1 MIKKDN
7 ASIQYKNKYAFNSMQ
22 TMSNDYVKIIRIYA
36 AAGHG
41 KGFIDVILSFGVKS
55 ILHRDVVGLIKRFLK
70 ARKCANTSDLG
81 TTKEWFTL
89 ILIRKLLTKEGP
101 KEVKTIKGYM
111 SIHLFR
117 DQNSHGHRTLSD
129 KKMLYLRHAC
139 IKTGHFVLHSIIEYH
154 MWKII

>member
-1 MIKKDN
+1 
-7 ASIQYKNKYAFNSMQ
+7 MQ
-22 TMSNDYVKIIRIYA
+22 AMSNDYVKIIIYA

-41 KGFIDVILSFGVKS
+41 KGLIDVMLSFGVKS

-70 ARKCANTSDLG
+70 ARKCVNTSDLG

-101 KEVKTIKGYM
+101 KKVKTIKGYM

-129 KKMLYLRHAC
+129 KKMYLRHAC

>member
-1 MIKKDN
+1 
-7 ASIQYKNKYAFNSMQ
+7 MQ
-22 TMSNDYVKIIRIYA
+22 AMSNDYVKIIIYA

-41 KGFIDVILSFGVKS
+41 KGLIDVMLSFGVKS

-70 ARKCANTSDLG
+70 ARKCVNTSDLG

-101 KEVKTIKGYM
+101 KKVKTIKGYM

-129 KKMLYLRHAC
+129 KKNVVSQARMYQNRTFCPALYHRVSYVENYLN
-139 IKTGHFVLHSIIEYH
+139 
-154 MWKII
+154 

>member
-1 MIKKDN
+1 
-7 ASIQYKNKYAFNSMQ
+7 MQ
-22 TMSNDYVKIIRIYA
+22 AMSNDYVKIIIYA

-41 KGFIDVILSFGVKS
+41 KGLIDVMLSFGVKS
-55 ILHRDVVGLIKRFLK
+55 ILNRDVEGLIKRFLK
-70 ARKCANTSDLG
+70 ARKCVNTSDLG

-101 KEVKTIKGYM
+101 KKVKTIKGYM

-129 KKMLYLRHAC
+129 KKCC
-139 IKTGHFVLHSIIEYH
+139 ISGTHVSKQDILSCTLSSSIICG
-154 MWKII
+154 KLFKLKLI